1 MADDRPYQPTST
13 ASLRP
18 TGVAPAAARSTLP
31 PVSDAERVRIQRTIA
46 TARESCPELID
57 LVKQLYELGM
67 IDGWR
72 AVTITKENDAL
83 PI

>member
-1 MADDRPYQPTST
+1 MADDRPYQPSSA

-18 TGVAPAAARSTLP
+18 TGTAPAAVRSTLP
-31 PVSDAERVRIQRTIA
+31 PVSDAERARIQRTIA
-46 TARESCPELID
+46 IARKSCPELLD
-57 LVKQLYELGM
+57 LVKQMYELGM